1 MNLPD
6 RYQQWNP
13 AWRGAFKKGIQ
24 AHRDGLPLSACPYKD
39 KRKPDGR
46 LSWSR
51 AFITAWCDGWKWSSN
66 GNA

>member
-6 RYQQWNP
+6 GFEKWNP
-13 AWRGAFKKGIQ
+13 AMRGAFKKGVLTHQ
-24 AHRDGLPLSACPYKD
+24 TGAPRTACPYDD

-51 AFITAWCDGWKWSSN
+51 SFIAAWRDGWEWSAA
-66 GNA
+66 GRA

>member
-1 MNLPD
+1 MNFPAQ
-6 RYQQWNP
+6 YPQWNR
-13 AWRGAFKKGIQ
+13 AWQGAFKKGVK
-24 AHRDGLPLSACPYKD
+24 AHQGGLPLSACPYKD

-51 AFITAWCDGWKWSSN
+51 AFIAVWRDGWMWSSN